1 MTREHRLAPR
11 QVMSNVRA
19 AEASAAFVVEAA
31 ENPTIAETVSAV
43 ELDNNAV
50 DIDFEESSGVRN
62 FVSIALASIA
72 MAFFAAL

>member
-62 FVSIALASIA
+62 VVSIALAS
-72 MAFFAAL
+72 FLLFSL

>member
-62 FVSIALASIA
+62 VVSIALLAS
-72 MAFFAAL
+72 AFFAL

>member
-62 FVSIALASIA
+62 VVSLALASIT
-72 MAFFAAL
+72 MAFFAL

>member
-31 ENPTIAETVSAV
+31 ENPVIAQTVSMV
-43 ELDNNAV
+43 DLDNNAV

-62 FVSIALASIA
+62 LVSIALLAA
-72 MAFFAAL
+72 AFFAAL

>member
-62 FVSIALASIA
+62 LVSIALLAA
-72 MAFFAAL
+72 AFFAAL

>member
-62 FVSIALASIA
+62 VVSIALLASFA
-72 MAFFAAL
+72 MTFAL